1 MIKIREAE
9 GVKNSC
15 RKKSP
20 DFTFLAHKGLQLK
33 KKKIQ
38 NKVSQHSSIISL
50 AAPHWLH
57 SCTRQRGKSHWGQ
70 KNRWKRGFGGSF
82 RKLESSCLSMAG
94 NLSAT
99 HRTDISEAEGVA
111 FLQRDLEGR
120 ICCQP
125 EALSLRSCSECSLNR
140 PDKSRSF
147 ALSKKSTRGESG
159 EQEQPPLGRLL
170 CPCKCECF

>member
-1 MIKIREAE
+1 
-9 GVKNSC
+9 
-15 RKKSP
+15 
-20 DFTFLAHKGLQLK
+20 
-33 KKKIQ
+33 
-38 NKVSQHSSIISL
+38 
-50 AAPHWLH
+50 
-57 SCTRQRGKSHWGQ
+57 
-70 KNRWKRGFGGSF
+70 
-82 RKLESSCLSMAG
+82 MAG

-159 EQEQPPLGRLL
+159 EQEQPPARQVALPLQMRMLLMSTWRLL
-170 CPCKCECF
+170 FEIQWGAKITVSLLRNVRRMFIISKRVFVQWANDGNGNWRAYADKHSKKAFFFFFEQ